1 MFDLKFV
8 LTLLYNF
15 GIQRVPGLG
24 LLIPLDALM
33 AVAEAV
39 ETGVEH
45 KVRVDLK
52 ITNPGQ
58 ILRALVALSAVAVNR
73 GGAEQVGKI
82 YDLLEIVTNIE
93 DYRTRSEFIVDTT
106 GMIPLLPAATIAPA
120 ELVKEDI
127 EDDDDTPQML
137 KPSAESALA

>member
-15 GIQRVPGLG
+15 GIQRIPGLG

-33 AVAEAV
+33 AIAEAV

-45 KVRVDLK
+45 KVRVDMK
-52 ITNPGQ
+52 ITSPGQ
-58 ILRALVALSAVAVNR
+58 ILKALAALSAVAINR

-93 DYRTRSEFIVDTT
+93 DHRTRVEFIVDAT
-106 GMIPLLPAATIAPA
+106 GMVPLLPAGTVAPA

-127 EDDDDTPQML
+127 DDDDDAPQML